1 MGKLDM
7 ILEKIGGIDER
18 LDGMD
23 KRFDAIDERLD
34 GIDERLDGLETD
46 LTKVKLIVENEI
58 FPSIQRVAEG
68 HLDLSRKLDEV
79 KKDSNEFEMLSV
91 RVSVLEANAIKQSK
105 IS

>member
-1 MGKLDM
+1 MDKLDM
-7 ILEKIGGIDER
+7 ILEKIGS
-18 LDGMD
+18 
-23 KRFDAIDERLD
+23 IDERLD

-46 LTKVKLIVENEI
+46 MTKVNLILENEVL
-58 FPSIQRVAEG
+58 PSIQRVAEG

-79 KKDSNEFEMLSV
+79 KKDGEEYEMLAI